1 MLVKSI
7 EVPDV
12 EATAVP
18 EVITDALITG
28 VPVMVGLE
36 IVGAVP
42 STLAPEPVDVVTPV
56 PPLATGSVPVTPVVN
71 GNPVA
76 FVNVPELGVP
86 KTPPLTKGAPAEP
99 TLTAKDVATPVPSP
113 EIPVET
119 GRPVQFVRVPDVGV
133 PSTGV
138 VKVGDTRSA
147 LVATAVAM
155 LLNSVS
161 ISVPLTILSG
171 SPDDSA
177 SLVAKL
183 VLFV

>member
-12 EATAVP
+12 EATAVA
-18 EVITDALITG
+18 EVITDAPITG

-36 IVGAVP
+36 IVGPVP

-56 PPLATGSVPVTPVVN
+56 PPLATGSVPVTPVVK

-86 KTPPLTKGAPAEP
+86 RTPPLTTAAPAEP
-99 TLTAKDVATPVPSP
+99 TFTASAVATPVPSP
-113 EIPVET
+113 DTPVET
-119 GRPVQFVRVPDVGV
+119 GRPVQFVRIPDVGV
-133 PSTGV
+133 PSKGV
-138 VKVGDTRSA
+138 VNVGDTKSA
-147 LVATAVAM
+147 LVAIATEM
-155 LLNSVS
+155 LTNSVL

-171 SPDDSA
+171 SPLVSA

-183 VLFV
+183 VLCV